1 MSDLQPSASLL
12 AQGDSLPI
20 AQLNPEVADPEKRV
34 VHGSITITWPFSILH
49 KSIAFL
55 LAERD
60 FRLRRENGQVR
71 LRFHGAAARAIT
83 DASLGA
89 GDEIRVSLQGA
100 KWEKNETH
108 TQVAGSTLE
117 WQLEFTNR
125 LILGI
130 RRPEAEQETIL
141 DIDVPTEEPEITTN
155 GQTDNPNSLDILEPV
170 SEQPTTP
177 TPQSPEFTLT
187 AKRNISSTL
196 DPNEYA
202 SPAFLKRARVSYGS
216 LFEGGIDTF
225 DDDVGKKTKSKKRT
239 RFSLPSNAWR
249 YASQSPSPEPEEIPE
264 EADAEEAQENGASQL
279 NGNTE
284 DVPMDTP
291 QRALMVDQGSQT
303 ADVDFTPMASV
314 QVMAES
320 RPPFGFTQLTPTPF
334 ARTRPFGADD
344 SMVDQSLQFEGESTT
359 PHDMPPVSHQSLLG
373 HSPTHMDTDMA
384 FTYTPQAVLFPHSQG
399 FLPEDHVESTLPD
412 SPTRSTGA
420 GDYPAELLEADQLPS
435 NVMDNLTSLADHG
448 SQPSVHPHNP
458 FDAESPFPSALNSTV
473 QPLQS
478 AWATEVSPGP
488 HSAHAS
494 SDAEN
499 PVEILSSSPF
509 REQGSRESSQN
520 RYLSPSRENTAV
532 NTTTNVSPEPALE
545 EPASE
550 AEYYR
555 DGGDEPG
562 DDYDLRKYSRAH
574 DDDDDVETS
583 EDEPEV
589 DNDDPEAQIMNP
601 EEEGDADVDEDLEN
615 QEGYIDEDP
624 DEYAEEMYER
634 RSEEEGEEY
643 EGSEGDAEGEY
654 YSDEED
660 GYDDEEEEDEEA
672 ETRPFVAA
680 ASQEPVFISLLS
692 DSEDDDEPAPAPASE
707 PEHQSES
714 ELDSESVG
722 DEGQEN
728 EPTIESKQE
737 DETKLTLESEPNGE
751 LEESKPDE
759 EITGKND
766 ISVSEVEANESS
778 IQTKKDADL
787 VEDAEGVSDEEAA
800 ESENAS
806 LPVSPVK
813 DSTMNDVEAAEAPA
827 VQKADEDESSSI
839 PARDT
844 AEGGQS
850 IVNSSTRNDSPTKEE
865 KEEDELEI
873 ERKPSPLEARSDDID
888 MDHAPPPVKES
899 EGHEKEDIIPNETI
913 TASAHEEAIPAV
925 VEKPAEAMDVDV
937 PTEQLKED
945 VITTETTVVEVV
957 ETGLTAGEEAHGTT
971 TEVSQEASASVQ
983 MVLAEEEP
991 LAEPHETQGTVIEP
1005 SNVLASEGSALDGQA
1020 VLETQDSQHREL
1032 SESHDA
1038 VMQDALSDA
1047 TAQPASQLADA
1058 SSKTDDAQTE
1068 KAHADE
1074 QLAEHGRISPPPT
1087 QAPETQVLKED
1098 NNNAPGEGYGEQLPT
1113 PGETQQMIEVEMVDT
1128 LSTVTQNNQ
1137 VDEADVDPED
1147 QIMAEIL
1154 QHSPIRPHTPL
1165 TRDPFMSSPTTSQAR
1180 SPHPAELTD
1189 EPHDASP
1196 GNTKQASEIFVAKPL
1211 RSRRN
1216 KSNKTADDNGEEDPS
1231 LALVTSTPTTKAT
1244 DSGSKHSSPI
1254 GSGSKTRSKTN
1265 RDDPSIQL
1273 AGGSVQAEVKNKRKR
1288 KATDD
1293 ESVPDADN
1301 SSPGSQRILRP
1312 RNDHGDPSILLAKG
1326 SSPTA
1331 RQLRSLKTPDPKRE
1345 PPRRETRSVSRSLQI
1360 REESPDASFT
1370 SLKSPSIAG
1379 SAGTVPEE
1387 EDAKTLKLHLLKS
1400 LRTNLPD
1407 YLSLKLVSRNSLDK
1421 MTDILAVVTQTPAH
1435 PHRPKH
1441 GPRDFMLT
1449 LSLTDPSTAPTQ
1461 VRVVNIF
1468 RPHLTSLPEV
1478 EAGDVIL
1485 LRRVKVVSMKGRGFG
1500 VRSEDSSSWA
1510 VSKSNDKEIL
1520 SQVKGPPV
1528 ETTAE
1533 EIEYAKGLR
1542 QWWSLQD
1549 DSAMDKIETAS
1560 RKVTEAGKENAK

>member
-1 MSDLQPSASLL
+1 MSDLQPTASLL
-12 AQGDSLPI
+12 DQGDSVSI

-71 LRFHGAAARAIT
+71 LRFHGAAARAIA

-130 RRPEAEQETIL
+130 RRPEEGQETVL
-141 DIDVPTEEPEITTN
+141 DIDVPTEDPEITTN
-155 GQTDNPNSLDILEPV
+155 GQRDDPDSLDILEPV
-170 SEQPTTP
+170 SEQPATP
-177 TPQSPEFTLT
+177 TPQSPEFALT
-187 AKRNISSTL
+187 AKRNISATL

-225 DDDVGKKTKSKKRT
+225 DDDVNKKTKSKKRT

-264 EADAEEAQENGASQL
+264 EADEEEAQANGASQL

-291 QRALMVDQGSQT
+291 QRAPMVDQGSQT

-320 RPPFGFTQLTPTPF
+320 RPAFGFTQLTPTPF

-359 PHDMPPVSHQSLLG
+359 PHGMPPASHQDLLG
-373 HSPTHMDTDMA
+373 HSPNHMDTDMA
-384 FTYTPQAVLFPHSQG
+384 FTYAPQAVLFPHSQG
-399 FLPEDHVESTLPD
+399 FLPEDHVQSTLPD

-435 NVMDNLTSLADHG
+435 NVMDNPTGLADHG

-458 FDAESPFPSALNSTV
+458 FDTESSFPSALNNTM

-532 NTTTNVSPEPALE
+532 NTTTNASPEPALE

-589 DNDDPEAQIMNP
+589 DNNDPEAQIMNP
-601 EEEGDADVDEDLEN
+601 EEEDADVDEGLEN
-615 QEGYIDEDP
+615 QDGYIDEDP

-634 RSEEEGEEY
+634 RSEEEGEDY
-643 EGSEGDAEGEY
+643 RGSEGDAEGEY

-660 GYDDEEEEDEEA
+660 EYDEEEEEDEGA
-672 ETRPFVAA
+672 ESRPFAA
-680 ASQEPVFISLLS
+680 AAPQEPVFISLLS
-692 DSEDDDEPAPAPASE
+692 DSEDDDEPAPAPAPAPASE

-714 ELDSESVG
+714 ELDSESVE

-728 EPTIESKQE
+728 EPTIESQHE
-737 DETKLTLESEPNGE
+737 EETKLTLESEPNRE
-751 LEESKPDE
+751 VEESKPDE
-759 EITGKND
+759 EIPEENY
-766 ISVSEVEANESS
+766 ISLSKVQAKEPS
-778 IQTKKDADL
+778 IQTTKDADL
-787 VEDAEGVSDEEAA
+787 VEEAEVVSDEEAA

-813 DSTMNDVEAAEAPA
+813 DSTMNDVKAAEAPA
-827 VQKADEDESSSI
+827 LQKADEDENSS
-839 PARDT
+839 PAKDT
-844 AEGGQS
+844 AEGEQS
-850 IVNSSTRNDSPTKEE
+850 TVNLSTRNNSPTEEEEEEE

-873 ERKPSPLEARSDDID
+873 GRKSSPLEAKSDDID
-888 MDHAPPPVKES
+888 IDHAPLPVKES
-899 EGHEKEDIIPNETI
+899 EGHEKEDIIPDET
-913 TASAHEEAIPAV
+913 TAASAPQETTPAV
-925 VEKPAEAMDVDV
+925 LEEPAEAMDVDV
-937 PTEQLKED
+937 PTEQLEED
-945 VITTETTVVEVV
+945 AIITTETTIVKVV
-957 ETGLTAGEEAHGTT
+957 ETGITVGEEAHGTT
-971 TEVSQEASASVQ
+971 TEFSQEASSSVQ
-983 MVLAEEEP
+983 MVLAQEEP
-991 LAEPHETQGTVIEP
+991 LAEPYETQDNVLGP
-1005 SNVLASEGSALDGQA
+1005 SNALASEESALDGQV
-1020 VLETQDSQHREL
+1020 VLETQDFQRREN

-1038 VMQDALSDA
+1038 VMQDA
-1047 TAQPASQLADA
+1047 
-1058 SSKTDDAQTE
+1058 SSKTDDGKAE
-1068 KAHADE
+1068 KANADE
-1074 QLAEHGRISPPPT
+1074 QLAEHGHISPPPT
-1087 QAPETQVLKED
+1087 QAPGTHVLQEG
-1098 NNNAPGEGYGEQLPT
+1098 NINVSSEGYGEHLPT
-1113 PGETQQMIEVEMVDT
+1113 PGETQQVIEVEMVDT

-1165 TRDPFMSSPTTSQAR
+1165 ARDPFMSSPTTSQAR

-1196 GNTKQASEIFVAKPL
+1196 GNTKQASEIFVAKSL

-1231 LALVTSTPTTKAT
+1231 LALVTSTPIAKAA

-1273 AGGSVQAEVKNKRKR
+1273 AGGPVQAEVKNKRKR

-1326 SSPTA
+1326 SSPTG

-1345 PPRRETRSVSRSLQI
+1345 PPKRETRSVSRSLQI

-1379 SAGTVPEE
+1379 STGTVPEE

-1407 YLSLKLVSRNSLDK
+1407 YLSLKLISRNSIDK

-1468 RPHLTSLPEV
+1468 RPHLASLPEV

-1485 LRRVKVVSMKGRGFG
+1485 LRRFKVVSMKGRGFG

-1528 ETTAE
+1528 ETTPE